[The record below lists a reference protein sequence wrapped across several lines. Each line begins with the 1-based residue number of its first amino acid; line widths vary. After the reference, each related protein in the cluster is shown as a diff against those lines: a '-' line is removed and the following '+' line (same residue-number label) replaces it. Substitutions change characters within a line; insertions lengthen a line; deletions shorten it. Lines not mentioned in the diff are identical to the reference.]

1 MDDLAR
7 LDELED
13 LFGHAWDALALVAL
27 LHDGDM
33 RYRQL
38 GDAMQQRANR
48 RVPDPRISSSVHNL
62 SNAGLIQTTIA
73 EDGSKVHAITEQ
85 GRRKAQKI
93 QWTFA
98 ALDHYALTRN
108 PGQKPDADDL

>member
-13 LFGHAWDALALVAL
+13 LFGQPWDALMLVCL
-27 LHDGDM
+27 LEDGDM

-38 GDAMQQRANR
+38 GDAMQRRATR
-48 RVPDPRISSSVHNL
+48 RVPDPRINSSIHNL
-62 SNAGLIQTTIA
+62 TNAGLIGTTIA
-73 EDGSKVHAITEQ
+73 EDGNKVHTLTDQ
-85 GRRKAQKI
+85 GRRKAEKI

-98 ALDHYALTRN
+98 ALDHYGR
-108 PGQKPDADDL
+108 